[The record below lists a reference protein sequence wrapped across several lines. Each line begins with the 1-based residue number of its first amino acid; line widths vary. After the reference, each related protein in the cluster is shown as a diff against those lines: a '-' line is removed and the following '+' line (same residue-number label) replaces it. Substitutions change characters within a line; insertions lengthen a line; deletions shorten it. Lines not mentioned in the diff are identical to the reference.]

1 MSVREQFAGESIW
14 IGASD
19 AIAGRLADAAA
30 LREFGA
36 LPRGDVVGPHSQQ
49 VLKRMLDL
57 AIAIPALLLLLPL
70 LAAIALWIALDS
82 AGPVLFRQTRRG
94 LGGRPFTI
102 VKFRTMNVL
111 ENGASVVQA
120 TQDDPRVTRAGR
132 SLRRASLDELPQL
145 LNVIR
150 GEMSLVG
157 PRPHALAHDD
167 YYVERIE
174 DYALRQ
180 QVKPGITGWAQVHGL
195 RGETPT
201 LDAMRQ
207 RVLLDVWYAR
217 NADLA
222 LDLEILLRTPFEVLR
237 QRNAH

>member
-19 AIAGRLADAAA
+19 AIAGRLVDNAT
-30 LREFGA
+30 
-36 LPRGDVVGPHSQQ
+36 PRGDGAGIRTGQP
-49 VLKRMLDL
+49 LKRMLDL
-57 AIAIPALLLLLPL
+57 AIAVPAVLLLAPL

-82 AGPVLFRQTRRG
+82 TGPVLFRQTRRG
-94 LGGRPFTI
+94 LGGQPFTI
-102 VKFRTMNVL
+102 VKFRTMNAL
-111 ENGASVVQA
+111 ENGANVVQA
-120 TQDDPRVTRAGR
+120 TQNDPRVTRAGR
-132 SLRRASLDELPQL
+132 FLRKASLDELPQL

-167 YYVERIE
+167 YYGARIE

-180 QVKPGITGWAQVHGL
+180 GVKPGITGWAQVHGL

-201 LDAMRQ
+201 LDVMQR

-217 NADLA
+217 NADLV

>member
-1 MSVREQFAGESIW
+1 MSMREQFAGESIW
-14 IGASD
+14 IGS
-19 AIAGRLADAAA
+19 AIADGLAD
-30 LREFGA
+30 GA
-36 LPRGDVVGPHSQQ
+36 HGLAEPRRDFTQARRLQPA
-49 VLKRMLDL
+49 LKRLLDL
-57 AIAIPALLLLLPL
+57 AIAVPMLVLLAPL

-82 AGPVLFRQTRRG
+82 TGPVLFRQTRRG

-111 ENGASVVQA
+111 ENGAGVVQA
-120 TQDDPRVTRAGR
+120 TENDPRVTRAGR
-132 SLRRASLDELPQL
+132 ILRKASLDELPQL
-145 LNVIR
+145 LNVIK

-167 YYVERIE
+167 YYGVRIE

-180 QVKPGITGWAQVHGL
+180 SVKPGITGWAQVHGL

-201 LDAMRQ
+201 LDSMRQ

-217 NADLA
+217 NTELV

-237 QRNAH
+237 HRNAH

>member
-1 MSVREQFAGESIW
+1 
-14 IGASD
+14 
-19 AIAGRLADAAA
+19 
-30 LREFGA
+30 
-36 LPRGDVVGPHSQQ
+36 
-49 VLKRMLDL
+49 
-57 AIAIPALLLLLPL
+57 
-70 LAAIALWIALDS
+70 
-82 AGPVLFRQTRRG
+82 VLFCQTRRG
-94 LGGRPFTI
+94 LAGRPFTI
-102 VKFRTMNVL
+102 VKFRTMSVL

-120 TQDDPRVTRAGR
+120 TQNDPRVTRAGR
-132 SLRRASLDELPQL
+132 TLRKASLDELPQL
-145 LNVIR
+145 LNVIK

-167 YYVERIE
+167 YYGELIE

-180 QVKPGITGWAQVHGL
+180 RVKPGITGWAQIHGL

-201 LDAMRQ
+201 LESMRR

-217 NADLA
+217 KADLV

>member
-1 MSVREQFAGESIW
+1 MSVREQFAGQSIW

-19 AIAGRLADAAA
+19 AIAGRLADAAV
-30 LREFGA
+30 
-36 LPRGDVVGPHSQQ
+36 PRGAARSGQR
-49 VLKRMLDL
+49 LKRLLDL
-57 AIAIPALLLLLPL
+57 AIAVPALLLLAPL
-70 LAAIALWIALDS
+70 LVAIALWIALDS
-82 AGPVLFRQTRRG
+82 TGPVLFRQTRRG
-94 LGGRPFTI
+94 LGGMPFTI

-111 ENGASVVQA
+111 ENGASVMQA
-120 TQDDPRVTRAGR
+120 IENDPRVTHAGR
-132 SLRRASLDELPQL
+132 TLRKASLDELPQL
-145 LNVIR
+145 LNVIK

-167 YYVERIE
+167 YYGARIE

-180 QVKPGITGWAQVHGL
+180 SVKPGITGWAQVNGS

-201 LDAMRQ
+201 LESMQR

-217 NADLA
+217 NANAA
-222 LDLEILLRTPFEVLR
+222 LDFEILLRTPFEVLR

>member
-1 MSVREQFAGESIW
+1 
-14 IGASD
+14 
-19 AIAGRLADAAA
+19 
-30 LREFGA
+30 
-36 LPRGDVVGPHSQQ
+36 
-49 VLKRMLDL
+49 
-57 AIAIPALLLLLPL
+57 
-70 LAAIALWIALDS
+70 
-82 AGPVLFRQTRRG
+82 

>member
-1 MSVREQFAGESIW
+1 
-14 IGASD
+14 
-19 AIAGRLADAAA
+19 
-30 LREFGA
+30 
-36 LPRGDVVGPHSQQ
+36 
-49 VLKRMLDL
+49 MLDL
-57 AIAIPALLLLLPL
+57 AIAVPAVLLLAPL

-82 AGPVLFRQTRRG
+82 TGPVLFRQTRRG
-94 LGGRPFTI
+94 LGGQPFTI
-102 VKFRTMNVL
+102 VKFRTMNAL
-111 ENGASVVQA
+111 ENGANVVQA
-120 TQDDPRVTRAGR
+120 TQNDPRVTRAGR
-132 SLRRASLDELPQL
+132 FLRKASLDELPQL

-167 YYVERIE
+167 YYGARIE

-180 QVKPGITGWAQVHGL
+180 GVKPGITGWAQVHGL

-201 LDAMRQ
+201 LDVMQR

-217 NADLA
+217 NADLV